1 MHHGA
6 SSWGHGRT
14 RGSVTCGGNAGGVP
28 ILNEPMKLVT
38 PLVVLFVTW
47 LVHVV
52 AVHEPTFVVV
62 V

>member
-1 MHHGA
+1 MI
-6 SSWGHGRT
+6 GRT
-14 RGSVTCGGNAGGVP
+14 GGGVTCGGNAGGVP
-28 ILNEPMKLVT
+28 ILNEPMKLVM